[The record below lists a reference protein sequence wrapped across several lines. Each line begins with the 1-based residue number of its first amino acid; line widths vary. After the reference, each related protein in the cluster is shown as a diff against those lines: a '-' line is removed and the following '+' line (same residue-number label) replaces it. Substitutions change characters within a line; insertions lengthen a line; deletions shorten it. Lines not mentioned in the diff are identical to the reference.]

1 MIDATLSTF
10 ERDVIEA
17 SMEVPVLVDFWAPW
31 CGPCKVLGPLLEKL
45 EREYGGHWKLV
56 KVNSDTNPELAST
69 FNLRS
74 IPYTVAFVDGNAV
87 AQFMGAQPEAYVRAF
102 LDRLIPNPG
111 ELEHRAARDALA
123 LGQQEI
129 ARQYLKNALALDP
142 TNDGARLDMV
152 NALLEGGE
160 EGDAR
165 KQFDILSTDA
175 EQQSN
180 YEAVRSRLI
189 AAERAATLPPEGT
202 LIARV
207 DAAPTTCRRGST
219 SPSSA
224 SRARSSAQRSSSF
237 SRSCAA
243 TASSAT
249 TSGAGRCWRCSRW
262 PPRIRSSWTTFAAGS
277 PPCCTDPHPDAAGR
291 ASSNRSPGRP
301 YSFGGAGKRAA
312 SQGGLSRM
320 AA

>member
-180 YEAVRSRLI
+180 YEAVRSRLV

-207 DAAPTTCRRGST
+207 DAAPDDLQ
-219 SPSSA
+219 
-224 SRARSSAQRSSSF
+224 ARLDLAELGIARQEF
-237 SRSCAA
+237 
-243 TASSAT
+243 
-249 TSGAGRCWRCSRW
+249 
-262 PPRIRSSWTTFAAGS
+262 
-277 PPCCTDPHPDAAGR
+277 
-291 ASSNRSPGRP
+291 
-301 YSFGGAGKRAA
+301 RAA
-312 SQGGLSRM
+312 LEQLLEIVRRDRKFGDDIGRRKMLAVFEM
-320 AA
+320 AAAHPELVDDFRSRLSTVLY

>member
-45 EREYGGHWKLV
+45 ERDYGGRWKLV

-102 LDRLIPNPG
+102 LERLIPNPG

-123 LGQQEI
+123 LGQREI
-129 ARQYLKNALALDP
+129 ARQYLQNALALDP

-152 NALLEGGE
+152 NALLEEGE
-160 EGDAR
+160 SGDAR
-165 KQFDILSTDA
+165 RQFDILSTDA

-180 YEAVRSRLI
+180 YEAVRSRLV
-189 AAERAATLPPEGT
+189 AAERAATLPPEGM

-207 DAAPTTCRRGST
+207 DAQPDDLQ
-219 SPSSA
+219 
-224 SRARSSAQRSSSF
+224 ARLDLAELGIAQREF
-237 SRSCAA
+237 RSALEQLLEIVRRDRKF
-243 TASSAT
+243 
-249 TSGAGRCWRCSRW
+249 GDDIGRRKMLAV
-262 PPRIRSSWTTFAAGS
+262 FE
-277 PPCCTDPHPDAAGR
+277 
-291 ASSNRSPGRP
+291 
-301 YSFGGAGKRAA
+301 
-312 SQGGLSRM
+312 M
-320 AA
+320 AAAQPELVDDFRSRLSSVLY